1 MGIISVNTNYG
12 PVEFVIAGDAPTAQE
27 ESKIQ
32 DALVDARDLFPK
44 TASVEEQGFDT
55 TTGIQDAGFRAA
67 LSFVDTF
74 DEKQKV
80 LEKYGLGKEDYTLNN
95 RGDIALTPSGAKMF
109 GVETDKPVMIDESGF
124 SKYDLA
130 DLAGIAPEV
139 TGAVSGAI
147 AGQIAIPI
155 PVVGAVIGA
164 FVGGGGANLL
174 EEAFEA
180 GAGVSTQSA
189 GEIAKQTAKEA
200 VISGL
205 GEGAGQLLFKG
216 VGAVARGLKPK
227 LTDEQLKI
235 IQASREM
242 GIDPSLNLMGAPAIL
257 SRQQA
262 ISEKIFKTSPRLK
275 KNNDSIIAQIEKFRN
290 SSGVDVSDV
299 DALGSLLQQAT
310 RDGNKKLLTEHKNLQ
325 TKILSHMENV
335 ANQVGRAAKKDGAID
350 DAVMGALTT
359 AFKSFD
365 DLAEANF
372 SKVDNLVNT
381 SVGTSEI
388 IPTAKLSALAKKQIP
403 NYKNIVSGTSQSL
416 EKEILQAVKGF
427 GPKSSFGQLYKARK
441 SLSDIKLMNG
451 GEQGVVKFTSQFI
464 DEIDNILGR
473 SNLESL
479 SSGAFRTSTGGAGAG
494 SRKAMLD
501 ASDSLRDARR
511 IFAQGMKQFDAL
523 ENHAIV
529 KEIASSVRLGK
540 DINAAKTMERLI
552 QGDNPKLLQSVKN
565 VLDEQSSK
573 AGITSPYED
582 LRSRMA
588 GEWIRKTLK
597 DSMNPAKPNK
607 FKGTI
612 FKKKFDD
619 LGTTA
624 DELFGSKIGE
634 VRRLAEQLDSLSLSN
649 LSDDVVKDTIAAGFT
664 GTGDDGINL
673 LKSLK
678 NKHQELSVFEKN
690 KLFRKLQD
698 GNIDPAEAAGFIANR
713 NTSTS
718 DISKVMGLF
727 DESTVKGAET
737 LAKIRQTYMDDLIS
751 DFGDNFL
758 LEPKQFKLFANRI
771 EEASKNK
778 KLGTIFDNDTA
789 EEIAKFGRVLKFNSK
804 SAEGGDLIAANIA
817 ASPLQ
822 NLGALARFTVMGRV
836 FSSKAFYKN
845 FDRQYKAM
853 IKRENSV
860 SGRARLTGEI
870 IAQLIGSSISQSST
884 QLLDEAVTS
893 TANQAKSLI
902 GNALKPQQVSQRR
915 TPTPV
920 PNVTPGRMSN
930 ISAPPDS
937 SLIFD
942 VDKAAQSA
950 IRQRAAQNPAVAA
963 SLLGGLGNADLL

>member
-1 MGIISVNTNYG
+1 MGIISVNTNFG
-12 PVEFVIAGDAPTAQE
+12 PVEFVISGDTPTTQE
-27 ESKIQ
+27 EMKIR

-44 TASVEEQGFDT
+44 NQSVEQKGFDT

-67 LSFVDTF
+67 LGTVDTF

-80 LEKYGLGKEDYTLNN
+80 LEKYGLGKEDYTLDS
-95 RGDIALTPSGAKMF
+95 RGNIALTTSGAKMF
-109 GVETDKPVMIDESGF
+109 GVETDKPIMIDESGF
-124 SKYDLA
+124 SKYDIA

-139 TGAVSGAI
+139 GGAVSGAI

-155 PVVGAVIGA
+155 PVVGAVLGA
-164 FVGGGGANLL
+164 FAGGGLGNLF
-174 EEAFEA
+174 EEAGESI
-180 GAGVSTQSA
+180 AGVSTQTA
-189 GEIAKQTAKEA
+189 GEIAQQTAKEA
-200 VISGL
+200 LISGL

-216 VGAVARGLKPK
+216 VGTIAKGLKPK
-227 LTDEQLKI
+227 LTDEQMKI
-235 IQASREM
+235 IQESRDL
-242 GIDPSLNLMGAPAIL
+242 GIDPALNLMGAPSVLA
-257 SRQQA
+257 RQQA

-275 KNNDSIIAQIEKFRN
+275 KNNDSIIAQIEKFKN
-290 SSGVDVSDV
+290 SSGVNIDDV
-299 DALGSLLQQAT
+299 DALGSVLQQAA
-310 RDGNKKLLTEHKNLQ
+310 RDGNKKLLTEHKDLQ
-325 TKILSHMENV
+325 TKILAHMDDL
-335 ANQVGRAAKKDGAID
+335 ATQVGKAAQKDGAID
-350 DAVMGALTT
+350 DAVMSALTT

-365 DLAEANF
+365 DIAEANF
-372 SKVDNLVNT
+372 AKVDKLVNT
-381 SVGTSEI
+381 SAGTAQI
-388 IPTAKLSALAKKQIP
+388 IPTAKLSALAKKQVP
-403 NYKNIVSGTSQSL
+403 NYKNIVGGTSQSL
-416 EKEILQAVKGF
+416 EKEILQAVQGF

-441 SLSDIKLMNG
+441 SLSDIRLMNG

-479 SSGAFRTSTGGAGAG
+479 SSGAFKVSAGGAGPG

-501 ASDSLRDARR
+501 ASDSLKDARR
-511 IFAQGMKQFDAL
+511 IFAEGMKQFDAL

-529 KEIASSVRLGK
+529 KEIASSVRLGR
-540 DINAAKTMERLI
+540 DINPAKTMERLI
-552 QGDNPKLLQSVKN
+552 KGDNPKLLQSVKN

-588 GEWIRKTLK
+588 GEWIRKTLQ

-624 DELFGSKIGE
+624 DELFGSKVGE

-649 LSDDVVKDTIAAGFT
+649 LSDDVVNDAIAAGFT
-664 GTGDDGINL
+664 GTTDDGVNL
-673 LKSLK
+673 LKALK
-678 NKHQELSVFEKN
+678 NKHQEVSVFEKN
-690 KLFRKLQD
+690 RLFRKLQD
-698 GNIDPAEAAGFIANR
+698 GNVDPAEAAGFIANK

-718 DISKVMGLF
+718 DISKVINLF
-727 DESTVKGAET
+727 DESTAEGAET
-737 LAKIRQTYMDDLIS
+737 LAKIRQAYMDDLIS

-771 EEASKNK
+771 EDASNNK
-778 KLGTIFDNDTA
+778 KLETIFGGEMA
-789 EEIAKFGRVLKFNSK
+789 EEMAKFGRVLKFNSK

-822 NLGALARFTVMGRV
+822 NLGALARFTIMGRV

-845 FDRQYKAM
+845 FENQYKAM
-853 IKRENSV
+853 VKRENSV
-860 SGRARLTGEI
+860 SGRARLTGDI
-870 IAQLIGSSISQSST
+870 ISQLMGSSISQSSA
-884 QLLDEAVTS
+884 QLLDEAATS
-893 TANQAKSLI
+893 TANQAKALI
-902 GNALKPQQVSQRR
+902 NNTLQPKQVSQRR

-920 PNVTPGRMSN
+920 PNVTPGVVPN
-930 ISAPPDS
+930 IPTNQNN

-942 VDKAAQSA
+942 ADKAARSA
-950 IRQRAAQNPAVAA
+950 IRQRAAQNPAVAS
-963 SLLGGLGNADLL
+963 SLLGGLGSADLL

>member
-1 MGIISVNTNYG
+1 MSNIQVQSKSGPITFKISGDEPT
-12 PVEFVIAGDAPTAQE
+12 PVETLRIQKQLRRINREAAPVSLMKSE
-27 ESKIQ
+27 DS
-32 DALVDARDLFPK
+32 DL
-44 TASVEEQGFDT
+44 FDT

-67 LSFVDTF
+67 LSVVDTF

-95 RGDIALTPSGAKMF
+95 RGDIALTTSGAKMF
-109 GVETDKPVMIDESGF
+109 GVETDKPIMIDESGF

-147 AGQIAIPI
+147 AGQVAIPI
-155 PVVGAVIGA
+155 PVVGAIIGA
-164 FVGGGGANLL
+164 FVGGGSANLL
-174 EEAFEA
+174 EEAGESI
-180 GAGVSTQSA
+180 AGVSTQSA

-235 IQASREM
+235 IQESRDL
-242 GIDPSLNLMGAPAIL
+242 GVDPSLNLMGAPSVLA
-257 SRQQA
+257 RQQA

-275 KNNDSIIAQIEKFRN
+275 KNNDSIISQIEKFKN

-299 DALGSLLQQAT
+299 DALGSVLQQAT

-325 TKILSHMENV
+325 TKILTHMDDLAV
-335 ANQVGRAAKKDGAID
+335 QVGKAAQKDGGLD

-372 SKVDNLVNT
+372 AKVDELVNT
-381 SVGTSEI
+381 SAGTAQI
-388 IPTAKLSALAKKQIP
+388 IPTANLSTLAKQQIP
-403 NYKNIVSGTSQSL
+403 NYKNIVPGTSQSL
-416 EKEILQAVKGF
+416 EKEILQAVQGF

-441 SLSDIKLMNG
+441 SLSDTRLMNG

-479 SSGAFRTSTGGAGAG
+479 SSGVFKTSTGGAGAG

-501 ASDSLRDARR
+501 ASDSLKDARR
-511 IFAQGMKQFDAL
+511 IFAEGMKQFDAL

-540 DINAAKTMERLI
+540 DINPAKTMERLI
-552 QGDNPKLLQSVKN
+552 KGDNPKLLQSVKN

-573 AGITSPYED
+573 AGIASPYED

-588 GEWIRKTLK
+588 GEWIRKTLQGPRSVK
-597 DSMNPAKPNK
+597 LNPAKPNK
-607 FKGTI
+607 FRGTV
-612 FKKKFDD
+612 FKEKLDE

-649 LSDDVVKDTIAAGFT
+649 LSDDVVDNAIAAGFT

-678 NKHQELSVFEKN
+678 NKHQEVSIFEKN
-690 KLFRKLQD
+690 KLFKKLQD
-698 GNIDPAEAAGFIANR
+698 GNIDPTEAAGFISNR
-713 NTSTS
+713 STSTS

-727 DESTVKGAET
+727 DESTTEGAEA

-751 DFGDNFL
+751 DFGDMFL

-771 EEASKNK
+771 EDASKNK
-778 KLGTIFDNDTA
+778 KLGTIFGDDMA
-789 EEIAKFGRVLKFNSK
+789 EEMAKFGRVLKFNSK

-822 NLGALARFTVMGRV
+822 NLGALARFTVMGRI

-860 SGRARLTGEI
+860 SGRARVTGEI
-870 IAQLIGSSISQSST
+870 IAQLVGSSISQSST
-884 QLLDEAVTS
+884 QLLDEGVTS
-893 TANQAKSLI
+893 TANQAKALI
-902 GNALKPQQVSQRR
+902 NNALKPQQVSQRR

-920 PNVTPGRMSN
+920 PNVTPGDISN
-930 ISAPPDS
+930 ISAPQ
-937 SLIFD
+937 
-942 VDKAAQSA
+942 ANQTA
-950 IRQRAAQNPAVAA
+950 IRQRAAQNPAIAS
-963 SLLGGLGNADLL
+963 SLLGGLGSADLL